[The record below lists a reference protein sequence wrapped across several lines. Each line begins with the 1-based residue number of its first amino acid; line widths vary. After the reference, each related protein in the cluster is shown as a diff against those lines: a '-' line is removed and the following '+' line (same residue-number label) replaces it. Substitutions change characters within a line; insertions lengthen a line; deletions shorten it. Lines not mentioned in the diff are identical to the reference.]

1 MQWPLKAFQ
10 QPSVTP
16 APRVFL
22 CLIVSRWP
30 IIAFQM
36 SSSITP
42 QQASGLRAAG
52 YLAFLIG
59 LLSAFGWMNVI
70 RQDYVM
76 EHQWPAASATVH
88 SMREDSREVRPSSTR
103 QRNFQVFWMEFLV
116 VLDLPQG
123 QCPSPMVPVT
133 TQEPQC
139 TGTVKTPEVESRADA
154 VSWATRHPR
163 DSKVIVHYD
172 PQSERM
178 TFGGESIFNIYP
190 WTKITFTAVILI
202 VAALMIKAGRRQS
215 ALSQYPQSVPEI
227 KEE

>member
-1 MQWPLKAFQ
+1 MADNGLP
-10 QPSVTP
+10 
-16 APRVFL
+16 
-22 CLIVSRWP
+22 
-30 IIAFQM
+30 M
-36 SSSITP
+36 SSITP
-42 QQASGLRAAG
+42 QQATGLRAAG

-76 EHQWPAASATVH
+76 EHQWPAASATVY
-88 SMREDSREVRPSSTR
+88 SMREDSREVQPVSTR
-103 QRNFQVFWMEFLV
+103 QRNYQVFWMEFLV
-116 VLDLPQG
+116 VLDLPQA
-123 QCPSPMVPVT
+123 QCPGSMVPLT

-154 VSWATRHPR
+154 VSWAARHPR

-172 PQSERM
+172 LQSERM

-190 WTKITFTAVILI
+190 WTKITFSAVILI
-202 VAALMIKAGRRQS
+202 VATLMIKAGRRQS
-215 ALSQYPQSVPEI
+215 ALPQYPHSVPEI

>member
-1 MQWPLKAFQ
+1 
-10 QPSVTP
+10 
-16 APRVFL
+16 
-22 CLIVSRWP
+22 
-30 IIAFQM
+30 M
-36 SSSITP
+36 SSFITP
-42 QQASGLRAAG
+42 QQATGLRAAG

-59 LLSAFGWMNVI
+59 FLSAFGWIGTI
-70 RQDYVM
+70 RDYYVM

-123 QCPSPMVPVT
+123 QCPGPMVPLT

-215 ALSQYPQSVPEI
+215 TLPQYPQSVPEI